1 MLGIAVLVIAWQ
13 SLVPTPMAPTTL
25 VGDKLLHLLAFL
37 LLGFL
42 ADAGWPDR
50 PFDWRKFGPLALYG
64 GAIEGLQSFVPGRLA
79 SWGDLLADLA
89 GLSIYG
95 VIAWWIGR
103 RMTARADQ
111 TG

>member
-13 SLVPTPMAPTTL
+13 SLVPMPIAAASL
-25 VGDKLLHLLAFL
+25 VSDKLLHLLAFL

-42 ADAGWPDR
+42 VDASWPDR

-89 GLSIYG
+89 GLAIYG
-95 VIAWWIGR
+95 IIAWWIGR
-103 RMTARADQ
+103 RMTAQASQR
-111 TG
+111 G